1 MYDFDL
7 LNLIKNDIQRTFQE
21 DEIFKL
27 DIVKKKLITILYIYA
42 KENPD
47 VGYQQGMNDICGVF
61 LYVVYKDFYIKTGFE
76 KDELSSIYS
85 LIHSNN
91 VYLEYDVY
99 LIFNKFMNK
108 GIRQFFLYNTK
119 LYKENILGSKTIEE
133 KIKLNLEDIIST
145 KDSDLK
151 KRIYILFYV
160 HFKQLDKNFF
170 NFLMNYIYPE
180 LFILRWYLGVFTREF
195 KLSQVVFIW
204 DLIIMYEY
212 LETNSEKN
220 EKKEINNNKIHLN
233 FIECFALSM
242 LSYFKSDI
250 MQKEDKNE
258 IMSEIMH
265 YPTSDM
271 NIEKLCK
278 KSIEIYSSLFP
289 DNNNIY
295 NI

>member
-1 MYDFDL
+1 M
-7 LNLIKNDIQRTFQE
+7 
-21 DEIFKL
+21 
-27 DIVKKKLITILYIYA
+27 
-42 KENPD
+42 
-47 VGYQQGMNDICGVF
+47 
-61 LYVVYKDFYIKTGFE
+61 
-76 KDELSSIYS
+76 
-85 LIHSNN
+85 
-91 VYLEYDVY
+91 
-99 LIFNKFMNK
+99 
-108 GIRQFFLYNTK
+108 YNTK

-233 FIECFALSM
+233 FIECIALSM